1 MKIDLNNATLDTII
15 SCLESSKK
23 KNDQA
28 KRIHGVELFPG
39 IDEALE
45 TIQNIVTPK
54 FCVDTGYEIKDTA
67 TGKEVT
73 GLLDAGYEIVE
84 EKEL

>member
-67 TGKEVT
+67 AGKEVT

>member
-28 KRIHGVELFPG
+28 KRLHGVELFPG

-54 FCVDTGYEIKDTA
+54 FCVDTGYEIKDTV